1 MASRRPLR
9 PSACLLFLGFLPCL
23 ACDSAQPNTP
33 PTANAGSDMSANTG
47 ETVHLSGTGTD
58 PDGDALAYSWSF
70 MNRPAGS
77 SASLS
82 GAESS
87 AASFTPDVGGQYI
100 VQLTVSDGEL
110 TAVDDCVIMV
120 NTLPVAEAGED
131 RNVTVGEEVQLNG
144 AASFDPDGDALT
156 YSWSFASQPTGSSA
170 SLQNA
175 GTASPSFTPDE
186 GGDYVARLVVRDG
199 TTSSDPDDVTISAN
213 APPVAHAG
221 VDQNISVGDVVQL
234 NGAAS
239 FDADGDALTYSW
251 SFVSRPA
258 GSGANLSNPLAVNPT
273 FTADVEGTFVV
284 RLVVSD
290 GSVSSSPDEVTV
302 TAVQSQ
308 TALYL
313 RYSSGD
319 KFLSTQA
326 APSGTTRITLY
337 NYGSGRSMEFPAVL
351 SGAVEGGEYG
361 FSLWLGAGTGAGQ
374 TGTWTAR
381 VLVER
386 NGNRTTLATH
396 DFQVPYSSNFQKFT
410 AGVAGI
416 AGGEA
421 GDQIIVR
428 LTLNDVSQG
437 AVLFGASP
445 VDSRALVPGSVSVT
459 PVTSPTSVVGEE
471 QAAVKVERGEGLDLR
486 YGGG

>member
-1 MASRRPLR
+1 
-9 PSACLLFLGFLPCL
+9 
-23 ACDSAQPNTP
+23 
-33 PTANAGSDMSANTG
+33 MSANTG

-58 PDGDALAYSWSF
+58 PDGDALTYSWSF

-77 SASLS
+77 SATLS

-87 AASFTPDVGGQYI
+87 AATFTPDVGGQYI

-131 RNVTVGEEVQLNG
+131 RDVTVGEVVQLNG
-144 AASFDPDGDALT
+144 TASFDPDGDALT
-156 YSWSFASQPTGSSA
+156 YSWSFASRPAGSSA

-175 GTASPSFTPDE
+175 GTANPGFTPDK
-186 GGDYVARLVVRDG
+186 GGEYVVRLVVSDG
-199 TTSSDPDDVTISAN
+199 TASSEPDDVTISAN

-221 VDQNISVGDVVQL
+221 ENQDVSVGEVVQL
-234 NGAAS
+234 NGADS
-239 FDADGDALTYSW
+239 FDPDGDALTYSW

-258 GSGANLSNPLAVNPT
+258 GSTATLSNSSAVNPT
-273 FTADVEGTFVV
+273 FTADAEGTFVV

-290 GSVSSSPDEVTV
+290 GSASSAPDDVTV

-313 RYSSGD
+313 RHSSGD
-319 KFLSTQA
+319 KFLSNEP
-326 APSGTTRITLY
+326 APTGTTRITLY
-337 NYGSGRSMEFPAVL
+337 NYGSGRSIEFPAVL
-351 SGAVEGGEYG
+351 TGTVEGGEYG

-396 DFQVPYSSNFQKFT
+396 DFQVPYSSNFQRFT
-410 AGVAGI
+410 AGVTGI
-416 AGGEA
+416 GGGEA
-421 GDQIIVR
+421 GDRIIVR

-459 PVTSPTSVVGEE
+459 PVTSPVSITWEQQATVKVDRGEE
-471 QAAVKVERGEGLDLR
+471 VDLR